1 MEQQKKTLD
10 ILQVKDAF
18 FSEIGKIPL
27 ENRSYASIPE
37 VSFSSEDISIDFIT
51 GQISQEIIL
60 NCIQTLSQT
69 IENWRIYSIDTGYLC
84 LQSPFNKGFESK
96 YGAESLKV
104 RFTLYSDKCKVSCS
118 KKQEMI
124 SSELLSILNLYKYL
138 SSLSNSEKLDP
149 YETLTQLGVSV
160 YDPLEEEKRGNQIGF
175 DRIAGYGTIKKEIQE
190 AIIFPLQHPDF
201 FDKIGRFTKKFPT
214 KNRPRA
220 ILFEGDPGVGKTT
233 MAKIVS
239 AECKIPLIYVPI
251 ETILSKYYGE
261 SSQNLAMVFD
271 AAAQFSSCLLFL
283 DEIDSLA
290 GSREGGMF
298 DATRKLLSVLLRK
311 LDGFEVKSGTITIGA
326 TNRKKDLDSALLSR
340 FDKAIYFPLPNHPE
354 RKEILKTYAQH
365 LNEDECIDLSEE
377 MEGLSGRNIKDYCDS
392 VERKW
397 ATFLLKNSK
406 EAIAPPFRFYYETLK
421 LDFIKE
427 IDT

>member
-1 MEQQKKTLD
+1 LEQQKKTFD
-10 ILQVKDAF
+10 ILQVKDAIL
-18 FSEIGKIPL
+18 SEIGSIPK
-27 ENRSYASIPE
+27 ESRNYASIPE
-37 VSFSSEDISIDFIT
+37 ISFASDDITIDFVT
-51 GQISQEIIL
+51 GYVGQDLLLDCVEV
-60 NCIQTLSQT
+60 LSHS
-69 IENWRIYSIDTGYLC
+69 IENWRIYSIETGYLC
-84 LQSPFNKGFESK
+84 LQSPINKGFDAK
-96 YGAESLKV
+96 YGTESLKI
-104 RFTLYSDKCKVSCS
+104 RFTLYSDKCKITCS
-118 KKQEMI
+118 KKLEMN
-124 SSELLSILNLYKYL
+124 SSELISILSLYKFL
-138 SSLSNSEKLDP
+138 SSQSSVQQSDP
-149 YETLTQLGVSV
+149 YDTLSQLGVSV
-160 YDPLEEEKRGNQIGF
+160 YDPLQEMKNGNRLGF
-175 DRIAGYGTIKKEIQE
+175 ERIAGYESIKKEIQE
-190 AIIFPLQHPDF
+190 AIIFPLSHPDF
-201 FDKIGRFTKKFPT
+201 FDKIGNLTKKFPM

-271 AAAQFSSCLLFL
+271 AASKFPSCLLFL

-340 FDKAIYFPLPNHPE
+340 FDKSIYFPLPNHPE

-397 ATFLLKNSK
+397 ATFLLKNEK
-406 EAIAPPFRFYYETLK
+406 EATAPPFRFYYETLK
-421 LDFIKE
+421 LGFSKE